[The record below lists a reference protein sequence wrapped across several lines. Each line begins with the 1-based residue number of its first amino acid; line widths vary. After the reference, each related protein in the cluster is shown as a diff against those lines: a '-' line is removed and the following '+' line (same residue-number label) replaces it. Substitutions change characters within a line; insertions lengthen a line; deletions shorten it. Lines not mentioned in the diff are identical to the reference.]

1 MLHVLF
7 FKVELIRLQFRNG
20 LIDKSQKK
28 LNKVSNNYMKSAT
41 LSKSLPIIALSPLT
55 KIGLSI
61 RIDKS

>member
-1 MLHVLF
+1 MEWF
-7 FKVELIRLQFRNG
+7 NDDTK
-20 LIDKSQKK
+20 KKK

-61 RIDKS
+61 RMDKS